1 MQTHELLTLINAASQ
16 TLKSVVSPTPIV
28 YSSSLSAILG
38 FECFLKLENLQKT
51 GSFKVRGAYNKI
63 ASLCSEDR
71 AKGVITASSG
81 NHAQG
86 VAWAATML
94 GVKSKVVMPET
105 APIIKRMA
113 TKSYGADV
121 VLRGRSFDDA
131 CAYAREL
138 QSAEGGVFIPAFDDE
153 LIIAGQGTIGLE
165 IIAAIPDI
173 DAVIVPI
180 GGGGLISGIACAI
193 KESTAGVKV
202 IGVQADA
209 SPSCVQSLK
218 VGCRTDAPSSP
229 TIADG
234 IAVKKI
240 GELTFPLIKRYA
252 DDVVSV
258 SEEAIAAAILRLMER
273 KKLVVEGAGAIGI
286 GAAIEGKLPKGIKK
300 AVFVLSGGNID
311 VTTLDRVIRLGLIR
325 EGRVMRFSTIVP
337 DIPGSLAAL
346 TTEIAGLKANI
357 LHVAHLNYAGGV
369 PIGSTLLEITLEVES
384 AEHSQR
390 VLKRLGEAGYKAEK
404 AG

>member
-1 MQTHELLTLINAASQ
+1 MQTQRLLTLINAAAE

-28 YSSSLSAILG
+28 YSSSLSAIFG
-38 FECFLKLENLQKT
+38 FESFLKLENLQKT

-63 ASLCSEDR
+63 ASLSSDDR
-71 AKGVITASSG
+71 ANGVITASSG

-86 VAWAATML
+86 VAWAASML
-94 GVKSKVVMPET
+94 GVRSKVVMPES
-105 APIIKRMA
+105 APMIKRMA
-113 TKSYGADV
+113 TKGYGADIV
-121 VLRGRSFDDA
+121 EHGRSFDDA
-131 CAYAREL
+131 CARAREL
-138 QSAEGGVFIPAFDDE
+138 KAAEGSAFIPAFDDE
-153 LIIAGQGTIGLE
+153 LIMAGQGTIGLE
-165 IIAAIPDI
+165 IIIAMPDI
-173 DAVIVPI
+173 DAVIVPV
-180 GGGGLISGIACAI
+180 GGGGLISGIACAV
-193 KESTAGVKV
+193 KESKPRIKV
-202 IGVQADA
+202 IGVQAGASASCLEALKAGRPFDA
-209 SPSCVQSLK
+209 HTL
-218 VGCRTDAPSSP
+218 P

-240 GELTFPLIKRYA
+240 GELTFPLIRKYV

-273 KKLVVEGAGAIGI
+273 KKLVVEGAGATGV

-311 VTTLDRVIRLGLIR
+311 PTTLDRVIRLGLVR
-325 EGRVMRFSTIVP
+325 EGRVTRFSTIVP

-357 LHVAHLNYAGGV
+357 LHVAHQNYASGV
-369 PIGSTLLEITLEVES
+369 PIGSTLLEITLEVEGKD
-384 AEHSQR
+384 HSQR
-390 VLKRLGEAGYKAEK
+390 VLTRLQEAGYKAAQ

>member
-1 MQTHELLTLINAASQ
+1 MPQEAMSTLIRQAAQ
-16 TLKSVVSPTPIV
+16 KLKPVVSPTHIV
-28 YSSSLSAILG
+28 YSSSLTALFG
-38 FECFLKLENLQKT
+38 FESFLKLENLQKT

-63 ASLCSEDR
+63 ASLSSEDM

-86 VAWAATML
+86 VAWAASML
-94 GVKSKVVMPET
+94 AVKAKVVMPES

-113 TKSYGADV
+113 AKGYGADII
-121 VLRGRSFDDA
+121 LHGRSFDDA
-131 CAYAREL
+131 CARAREL
-138 QSAEGGVFIPAFDDE
+138 RDAEGSVFIPAFDDE

-165 IIAAIPDI
+165 IIADIPDI
-173 DAVIVPI
+173 DTLIVPI
-180 GGGGLISGIACAI
+180 GGGGLISGIASAV
-193 KESTAGVKV
+193 KESKPRIKV
-202 IGVQADA
+202 IGVQANA
-209 SPSCVQSLK
+209 SPSCLK
-218 VGCRTDAPSSP
+218 AIEAGRPLDAHTLP

-240 GELTFPLIKRYA
+240 GEITFPLIRRYV
-252 DDVVSV
+252 DEVVSV
-258 SEEAIAAAILRLMER
+258 SEESIAAAILRLMER
-273 KKLVVEGAGAIGI
+273 KKLVVEGAGAIGV

-311 VTTLDRVIRLGLIR
+311 VTTLDRVIRLGLIK

-346 TTEIAGLKANI
+346 TAEIAGLKANI
-357 LHVAHLNYAGGV
+357 LHVAHQNYASGV
-369 PIGSTLLEITLEVES
+369 PIGSTLLEITLEVEG

-390 VLKRLGEAGYKAEK
+390 VLTRLQEAGYKV
-404 AG
+404 